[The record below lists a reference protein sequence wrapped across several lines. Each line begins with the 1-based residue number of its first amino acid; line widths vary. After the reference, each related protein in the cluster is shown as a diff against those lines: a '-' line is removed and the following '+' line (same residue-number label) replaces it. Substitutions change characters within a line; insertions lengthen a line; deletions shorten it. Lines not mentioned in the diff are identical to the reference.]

1 MAYDEDLGRR
11 VRECLLGSPNL
22 TEMKMF
28 GGVAF
33 LTNGNMACGVI
44 QNDLIVRV
52 GPQASEQA
60 LAAPYA
66 KPFAMTR
73 RAPMSGWVQIEPAGF
88 ATDDSL
94 QKWIAQGLQFA
105 ASLPPKGK

>member
-11 VRECLLGSPNL
+11 VRESLFGSPNL
-22 TEMKMF
+22 TEMRMF

-33 LTNGNMACGVI
+33 LINGNMACGVI

-52 GPQASEQA
+52 GPQASDQA
-60 LAAPYA
+60 LAAPHA
-66 KPFAMTR
+66 KPFAMTG

-88 ATDDSL
+88 ATEESL
-94 QKWIAQGLQFA
+94 QKWITQGLQFA
-105 ASLPPKGK
+105 ASLPPKEK